1 MIKISPP
8 ATPAGSQER
17 KILQLYS
24 YLFQMSEQLNAALSN
39 LEGGSEKGKTAETAP
54 AAAAYT
60 AASNPGNNRDFETLR
75 AMIVKTADVV
85 EAQMDVLTA
94 ELRGSY
100 VAKSEFGQYTVETQ
114 NKITATSEAITQQYT
129 RMEMITDEL
138 DSKVKAIN
146 GYIKAGIL
154 DEDKDEDEEDIVGIE
169 VGEVNNSNFKARF
182 TSKQLSF
189 LQNGEVVAYI
199 SNKRLHIT
207 EAEIKK
213 NLKIGNFQIDGS
225 DNGFTI
231 RYVGPE

>member
-24 YLFQMSEQLNAALSN
+24 YLFQMSEQLNAALNN
-39 LEGGSEKGKTAETAP
+39 LEGGAEKGKTAGS
-54 AAAAYT
+54 AAVNPVYT
-60 AASNPGNNRDFETLR
+60 AASNPGNDKEFETLR

-114 NKITATSEAITQQYT
+114 NKITATSDEIKQQYKRLET
-129 RMEMITDEL
+129 TTDGINEQ
-138 DSKVKAIN
+138 VKEIG
-146 GYIKAGIL
+146 GYIKTGVFD
-154 DEDKDEDEEDIVGIE
+154 DEDDGGIE
-169 VGEVNNSNFKARF
+169 IGETKDSNFKARF
-182 TSKQLSF
+182 TPKKLSF
-189 LQNGEVVAYI
+189 LQNGEEVAYI
-199 SNKRLHIT
+199 SNKRLYIT

-225 DNGFTI
+225 GGGFTI
-231 RYVGPE
+231 RYVGGGE